1 MKGVENI
8 ANFLGGCGAGRLYM
22 CLEPNGDIKPCVFFA
37 TSRETV
43 RGNIMNSDLEELW
56 DHDAMFW
63 KLRTRE
69 NLKTY
74 GVDGRSV
81 GCGSCED
88 KYICGGCRARSYSYF
103 DGDLDSPDN
112 GCIDNEELWEKMVQ
126 TLLNAPA
133 VS

>member
-8 ANFLGGCGAGRLYM
+8 ANFLGGCGTGRLYIR
-22 CLEPNGDIKPCVFFA
+22 LEPNGDIKPCVFFA
-37 TSRETV
+37 TSIETF
-43 RGNIMNSDLEELW
+43 RGIIMNSDLEELW
-56 DHDAMFW
+56 DHDVMFW

-69 NLKTY
+69 NLKAY

-88 KYICGGCRARSYSYF
+88 KCICGGCRARSYNYF
-103 DGDLDSPDN
+103 GGDLDSPDI

-133 VS
+133 AS